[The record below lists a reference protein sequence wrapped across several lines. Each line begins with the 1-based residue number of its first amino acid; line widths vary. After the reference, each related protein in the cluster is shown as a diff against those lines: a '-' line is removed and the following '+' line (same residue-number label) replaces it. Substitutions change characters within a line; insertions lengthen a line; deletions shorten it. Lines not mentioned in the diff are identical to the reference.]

1 MFINFLLG
9 TKIEEEKNMKKKL
22 LSALLC
28 VAMVASLVVGCG
40 GKDDTAD
47 APASESTGE
56 ATFKIGGIG
65 PITGG
70 AAIYGQG
77 VKNAAEL
84 AVKEINEAGGING
97 YQVEFMWGDDEHDA
111 EKAVNAYNELKDWG
125 MQMLLG
131 TVTSAPCI
139 AVADKTSEDN
149 MFQLTPSGT
158 VEDCIANDNAFRVC
172 FSDPEQGLKSAV
184 YIGENGLATKVAVI
198 FDSSDPYSSGIR
210 ETFVAEAENQPFE
223 VVAEEA
229 FTADNK
235 TDFTVQIQKAKDAG
249 ADLVFLPIYYQEVS
263 LILDQAN
270 KIGYAPKF
278 FGCDGVDGLLDVENF
293 DTALAEGVM
302 LLTPF
307 VTDENEDTQSFTD
320 KYMEAYGGVP
330 NQFAANAYDGMY
342 AIKAAAEAA
351 GITPDMSVEDIC
363 EAMKTSITSIT
374 FSGLTGAEITWDPSG
389 APVKEPKAMVIENGA
404 YTAM

>member
-1 MFINFLLG
+1 
-9 TKIEEEKNMKKKL
+9 MKKFLSL
-22 LSALLC
+22 L
-28 VAMVASLVVGCG
+28 LVFTMTAACLAGCG
-40 GKDDTAD
+40 GKEEPKTD
-47 APASESTGE
+47 APAATEEAEESTGEAAETTGE

-77 VKNAAEL
+77 VMNAAEL
-84 AVKEINEAGGING
+84 AVAEINEAGGING
-97 YQVEFMWGDDEHDA
+97 YQVEFKWSDDEHDA

-131 TVTSAPCI
+131 AVTSAPCI
-139 AVADKTSEDN
+139 AVADKTLADN

-158 VEDCIANDNAFRVC
+158 AEDCIANDNAFRVC
-172 FSDPEQGLKSAV
+172 FSDPEQGQKSAV

-198 FDSSDPYSSGIR
+198 YDSSDPYSSGIC
-210 ETFVAEAENQPFE
+210 ETFVAEANNQSFE
-223 VVAEEA
+223 VVATEA

-249 ADLVFLPIYYQEVS
+249 ADLVFLPIYYNEVS
-263 LILDQAN
+263 LILDQAS

-278 FGCDGVDGLLDVENF
+278 FGCDGVDGLLDVKGF
-293 DTALAEGVM
+293 DKALAEGVM

-307 VTDENEDTQSFTD
+307 VTDENEATQAFTD
-320 KYMEAYGGVP
+320 KYMENYGGVP
-330 NQFAANAYDGMY
+330 NQFAANAYDGVY

-351 GITPDMSVEDIC
+351 NLTPDMSVEDIC
-363 EAMKTSITSIT
+363 EAMKASITELT
-374 FSGLTGAEITWDPSG
+374 FSGLTGAEITWDASG
-389 APVKEPKAMVIENGA
+389 APIKEPKAMVIENGA

>member
-1 MFINFLLG
+1 
-9 TKIEEEKNMKKKL
+9 MKKKL

-40 GKDDTAD
+40 GSEEAAET
-47 APASESTGE
+47 PAATEESAEATDE

-77 VKNAAEL
+77 VMNAAEL
-84 AVKEINEAGGING
+84 AVAEINEAGGING

-139 AVADKTSEDN
+139 AVADKTLEDN

-158 VEDCIANDNAFRVC
+158 AEDCIANDNAFRVC
-172 FSDPEQGLKSAV
+172 FSDPEQGQKSAV
-184 YIGENGLATKVAVI
+184 YIGENGLATKVAI
-198 FDSSDPYSSGIR
+198 IYDSSDPYSSGIC
-210 ETFVAEAENQPFE
+210 EKFVAEAGNQPFE
-223 VVAEEA
+223 VVATEA

-249 ADLVFLPIYYQEVS
+249 ADLVFLPIYYTEVS

-278 FGCDGVDGLLDVENF
+278 FGCDGVDGLLDVEGF
-293 DTALAEGVM
+293 DKELAEGVM

-307 VTDENEDTQSFTD
+307 VTDENEATQSFTD
-320 KYMEAYGGVP
+320 KYMENYGGVP
-330 NQFAANAYDGMY
+330 NQFAANAYDGIY
-342 AIKAAAEAA
+342 AIKEAAEAA
-351 GITPDMSVEDIC
+351 NVTPDMSVSDIC
-363 EAMKTSITSIT
+363 EAMKGSITSLT
-374 FSGLTGAEITWDPSG
+374 FSGLTGAEITWDASG
-389 APVKEPKAMVIENGA
+389 APIKEPKAMVIENGA

>member
-1 MFINFLLG
+1 
-9 TKIEEEKNMKKKL
+9 MKKILSL
-22 LSALLC
+22 LLALTMTAGCL
-28 VAMVASLVVGCG
+28 VGCG
-40 GKDDTAD
+40 GSDKPTD
-47 APASESTGE
+47 APEAENTGE

-77 VKNAAEL
+77 VMNAAEL
-84 AVKEINEAGGING
+84 AVAEINEAGGING

-111 EKAVNAYNELKDWG
+111 EKAVNAYNELKDQG

-131 TVTSAPCI
+131 AVTSAPCI
-139 AVADKTSEDN
+139 AVADKTLADN

-158 VEDCIANDNAFRVC
+158 AEDCIANDNAFRVC

-184 YIGENGLATKVAVI
+184 YIGENKLATKVAVI
-198 FDSSDPYSSGIR
+198 FDSSDPYSSGIC
-210 ETFVAEAENQPFE
+210 ETFVAEAANQPFD
-223 VVAEEA
+223 VVATEA
-229 FTADNK
+229 FTADNN

-249 ADLVFLPIYYQEVS
+249 ADLVFLPIYYREVS

-278 FGCDGVDGLLDVENF
+278 FGCDGVDGILDVENF

-307 VTDENEDTQSFTD
+307 VTDENETTQTFTD

-330 NQFAANAYDGMY
+330 NQFAANAYDGIY
-342 AIKAAAEAA
+342 AIKAAAEKA
-351 GITPDMSVEDIC
+351 GITPDMSVEEIC
-363 EAMKTSITSIT
+363 EAMKAAITTIV
-374 FSGLTGAEITWDPSG
+374 FSGLTGDITWNPSG
-389 APVKEPKAMVIENGA
+389 APVKEPKAMVIKDGA